1 MSVRSTLSALAA
13 LTGVVFVVFVA
24 FCLYA
29 FVASSSSYLLLPD
42 SPHPLAPLVEV
53 KGGHDNGQ
61 GGFYFVDVVERQAT
75 LAERY
80 VSFLRDGGELVSRQ
94 DVVPANL
101 NERESARLDAAAMV
115 RSKTIA
121 EAVALEHLGYHV
133 VIHPSG
139 MRIEQTAE
147 GSPAAAKLLPGD
159 VIVAVDGKAALTE
172 SRLRALIERHRVGQ
186 TVELTIVRAGRRQQ
200 LAIQTY
206 ALRPRPRM
214 PMIGV
219 FLTQAASIKLPIK
232 VEINAGDVVGPS
244 AGLAFALELTEKLNG
259 NADRGYRV
267 AATGELALNGS
278 VVPIGGVEQ
287 KVIGAK
293 RAGIEIM
300 LVPAGDN
307 ATEARHYAGDMKI
320 IAVTSFQQALR
331 ALATLPPHK

>member
-1 MSVRSTLSALAA
+1 MSLRSALSALAA
-13 LTGVVFVVFVA
+13 LTGVVFLAVVGLCV
-24 FCLYA
+24 YA
-29 FVASSSSYLLLPD
+29 VITPSSSYLLLPD
-42 SPHPLAPLVEV
+42 KPHLVAPIIEV
-53 KGGHDNGQ
+53 KGGHEDNQ
-61 GGFYFVDVVERQAT
+61 GGFYFVDVVERKAT

-80 VSFLRDGGELVSRQ
+80 VSFLRNGGQLVPRQ
-94 DVVPANL
+94 EIVPTNL
-101 NERESARLDAAAMV
+101 SERESARLDAAAMTL
-115 RSKTIA
+115 SKLTA
-121 EAVALEHLGYHV
+121 EAVALKHLGYHV
-133 VIHPSG
+133 VIRPAG

-147 GSPAAAKLLPGD
+147 GSPAATKLLPGD
-159 VIVAVDGKAALTE
+159 VIVAVDGKTALTE
-172 SRLRALIERHRVGQ
+172 PRLHALIDRHRVGQ
-186 TVELTIVRAGRRQQ
+186 NVGLTVVRAGRRTR
-200 LAIQTY
+200 LTIRTY
-206 ALRPRPRM
+206 ALRSSPKV

-219 FLTQAASIKLPIK
+219 FIKQAASIKLPIK
-232 VEINAGDVVGPS
+232 VEINAGNVVGPS

-300 LVPAGDN
+300 LVPTGDN
-307 ATEARHYAGDMKI
+307 AVTARRYAGDMKI

>member
-1 MSVRSTLSALAA
+1 MSVRSALSALAA
-13 LTGVVFVVFVA
+13 LTGVVFVA

-29 FVASSSSYLLLPD
+29 FIAPSSSYLLLPD
-42 SPHPLAPLVEV
+42 RPHPLAPLVEV

-61 GGFYFVDVVERQAT
+61 GGFYFVDVIERRAT

-80 VSFLRDGGELVSRQ
+80 VSFLRDGGKLVSRN

-115 RSKTIA
+115 RSKTFA
-121 EAVALEHLGYHV
+121 EAVALQSLGYKV
-133 VIHPSG
+133 VIRPSG

-147 GSPAAAKLLPGD
+147 GSPAAGKLLPGD

-172 SRLRALIERHRVGQ
+172 SRLRALINQHRVGQ
-186 TVELTIVRAGRRQQ
+186 AIELTIVRAGQRKQ
-200 LAIQTY
+200 LAIRTY
-206 ALRPRPRM
+206 ALRARPRA

-232 VEINAGDVVGPS
+232 VEINAGSVVGPS
-244 AGLAFALELTEKLNG
+244 AGLAFALELTEKLHG
-259 NADRGYRV
+259 DADRGYRV
-267 AATGELALNGS
+267 AATGELALDGS
-278 VVPIGGVEQ
+278 VESIGGVEQ
-287 KVIGAK
+287 KVIGAR

-307 ATEARHYAGDMKI
+307 ATEARRYAGDMKI

-331 ALATLPPHK
+331 SLATLPPHK